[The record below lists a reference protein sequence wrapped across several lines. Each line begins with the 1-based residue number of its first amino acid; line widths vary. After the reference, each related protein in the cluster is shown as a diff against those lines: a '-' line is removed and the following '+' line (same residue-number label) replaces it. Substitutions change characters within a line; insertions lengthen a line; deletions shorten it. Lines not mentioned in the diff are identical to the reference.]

1 MTPESRGECAV
12 RQVRA
17 AEAQRSGRCP
27 LTEGDPSPRDPDSLQ
42 CEVNAQNNDRQLRHP
57 QGRPAP
63 ASCLLTSHR
72 SPSQGR
78 EANMMVTSL
87 CWGRY
92 TCHLL
97 WGGITMQPRG
107 PGHLPWERGPEA
119 EPVEPQFLLL
129 QGGDQMLCRT
139 FRQYATRQV

>member
-1 MTPESRGECAV
+1 M
-12 RQVRA
+12 
-17 AEAQRSGRCP
+17 
-27 LTEGDPSPRDPDSLQ
+27 TEGDPSPRDPDSLQ

-57 QGRPAP
+57 QGWPAP